1 MRYKKIL
8 YFFKYLDLNFNTI
21 FTDREEDNQ
30 QKDDK
35 SITQVESKT
44 ITSLDKAVTFLSGGT
59 QSSQDINRIIHKP
72 LFIGGIVF
80 LIFFGVCGT
89 WAAFAPL
96 KGAVIAQGQ
105 VISSSNRKTIQ
116 HLEGGIIKE
125 ILVTEGEEVKKG
137 QPLIKLSTIA
147 AKAQLTILQE
157 KLAFLEATEVRLLA
171 QRSDIK
177 EIRFPP
183 NLLNSKDV
191 QVQKVLANQRELFN
205 SYKESFDGQIQI
217 LNKRIIELQNEVQ
230 GLEAQLKSAVEQD
243 KVINEELTS
252 KQQLLKDSH
261 IIKSMVLDLKKQNA
275 VIKGQIGGYTAQ
287 IAKTEQQ
294 ITETQ
299 LQIINLRNNVK
310 NKIIEE
316 LKENNSAIIDTQE
329 KVHTME
335 DILNRDTIT
344 APQDGVVNDLKFHTI
359 GGVVPPA
366 SAILD
371 IIPTNDDLIVKARIS
386 QRDIYAI
393 LTAQQRLQEQKH
405 DAILPTRIKITAFSS
420 RRVGML
426 HGSMNYISPDV
437 LTDQRTGMMYYSAK
451 IVIPKTE
458 LKKLHN
464 LMLYPGMSAVVYITT
479 QSRTLLDYLLT
490 PITATIDSAFREK

>member
-1 MRYKKIL
+1 M
-8 YFFKYLDLNFNTI
+8 
-21 FTDREEDNQ
+21 
-30 QKDDK
+30 
-35 SITQVESKT
+35 
-44 ITSLDKAVTFLSGGT
+44 
-59 QSSQDINRIIHKP
+59 
-72 LFIGGIVF
+72 
-80 LIFFGVCGT
+80 
-89 WAAFAPL
+89 
-96 KGAVIAQGQ
+96 
-105 VISSSNRKTIQ
+105 
-116 HLEGGIIKE
+116 
-125 ILVTEGEEVKKG
+125 
-137 QPLIKLSTIA
+137 
-147 AKAQLTILQE
+147 QE
-157 KLAFLEATEVRLLA
+157 KLAFLEATEARLLA
-171 QRSDIK
+171 QRDDIK
-177 EIRFPP
+177 KIEFPP
-183 NLLNSKDV
+183 KLLKSKDV
-191 QVQKVLANQRELFN
+191 QVQKVLANQKELFN
-205 SYKESFDGQIQI
+205 SHRESFDGQIQI

-287 IAKTEQQ
+287 IAKTKQQ

-316 LKENNSAIIDTQE
+316 LKENNSAIIDTRE
-329 KVHTME
+329 KVHAME
-335 DILNRDTIT
+335 DVLNRDTIT

-359 GGVVPPA
+359 GGVIPPA
-366 SAILD
+366 SVILD

-426 HGSMNYISPDV
+426 HGSMTYISPDV

-451 IVIPKTE
+451 VVIPKAE